1 MLSNPQVRYHANKI
15 VDVFDKIIKGLTI
28 NGFSDVVD
36 LNRLG
41 KSHFYYEVR
50 RVDFKHFEESMVF
63 SLKKHTIDK
72 KLFNAKAEK
81 AWHKAFW

>member
-50 RVDFKHFEESMVF
+50 RVDFKVRLAS
-63 SLKKHTIDK
+63 
-72 KLFNAKAEK
+72 EK
-81 AWHKAFW
+81 MA